1 MTKTYVLTKDLTLV
15 CIYMYIYV
23 HVYYIIYCP
32 NKSTLQVYSYFIARH
47 LGRFLRCNVVFR
59 NVPFFFMQNKD
70 DCAVEVLVRTFF
82 VIMIRQAAKWNEN
95 MMVEKSRLPNK
106 L

>member
-1 MTKTYVLTKDLTLV
+1 MYIALTKAHCKFTLTSLRDIWV
-15 CIYMYIYV
+15 GFY
-23 HVYYIIYCP
+23 
-32 NKSTLQVYSYFIARH
+32 A
-47 LGRFLRCNVVFR
+47 RCNVAFH
-59 NVPFFFMQNKD
+59 NVSFFFMQNKD